1 MGGFRSRSRRINPWR
16 RSWRRKPAT
25 VAVVVALLAA
35 LVAIRYREASG
46 PDHDRYHNRV
56 FRCQRV
62 VDGDTLDIDT
72 PDGKR
77 LATRIRLWGV
87 DTPETTGGPRG
98 AMYFGPEAS
107 AFTRTCVESK
117 EVRVVLAS
125 DQTRDKYGR
134 LLAYIYF
141 GDPPQMLNEEI
152 ISRGYGYADTR
163 FSHVWLQRFKE
174 LEARARR
181 DRKGLWEKVRPDQMP
196 TWRQKSN
203 EPIIGSVV
211 TAGH

>member
-1 MGGFRSRSRRINPWR
+1 ML
-16 RSWRRKPAT
+16 A
-25 VAVVVALLAA
+25 ALLAV
-35 LVAIRYREASG
+35 LVAIQYRESSG

-72 PDGKR
+72 PDGKHP
-77 LATRIRLWGV
+77 ATRIRLWGV
-87 DTPETTGGPRG
+87 DTPETAGSPRG

-107 AFTRTCVESK
+107 AFTRACVENTD
-117 EVRVVLAS
+117 VRVVLAP

-152 ISRGYGYADTR
+152 IGRGYGYADTR
-163 FSHVWLQRFKE
+163 FSHVWLPRFKE
-174 LEARARR
+174 LETRARR
-181 DRKGLWEKVRPDQMP
+181 DGKGLWERVRPHQMP
-196 TWRQKSN
+196 AWRQKTN
-203 EPIIGSVV
+203 GLIIGSTP
-211 TAGH
+211 TAGS